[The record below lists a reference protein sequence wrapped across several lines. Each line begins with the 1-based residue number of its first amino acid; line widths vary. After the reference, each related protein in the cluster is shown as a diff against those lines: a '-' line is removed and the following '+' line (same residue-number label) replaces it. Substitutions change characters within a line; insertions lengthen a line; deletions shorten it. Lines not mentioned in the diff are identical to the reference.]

1 MNTTMASGLLE
12 GVLGRIAD
20 EAQKTRPLLPLYLHL
35 ILSSIFPIFIAAHA
49 ALRRPSSAA
58 PAKKQKKSSK
68 LSDQDS
74 EAEEESSS
82 PIETL
87 TTSDAILFPVL
98 AGLTLSGL
106 YVIIKW
112 LEDPSLLNKILGY
125 YFNWIGTFFT
135 FKLIKDVLYFVRSV
149 VFPTQFSHDGVVYK
163 HSRPTGGHF
172 NTAGRDD
179 TVGDIPDRK
188 DVSTTGLFGRLSRAS
203 PFLTKARQRLYYKAA
218 CTISLRKPFGP
229 DKSSFSITIL
239 DVVAGLTSLL
249 LSIASTLRGKVPWYL
264 TNLSGFAF
272 CYGSLQFM
280 TPGTSAVGYLLLSL
294 LFFYDIYM
302 VFYTPMMVT
311 VATKLEVPIKL
322 LFPRPDDGTCTK
334 PMGALP
340 GSDAMEEY
348 LKCLAKKRTMAMLG
362 LGDIVVPGI
371 MIAFALRFDLYRWYL
386 QMGKDGRDDG
396 AEESKEERA
405 DNKKDTR
412 PTYFPARGMWAE
424 RFYTA
429 RDLWSPAL
437 KAKDFPKPYFKAT
450 MVGYVLGMVATLLV
464 MQIWQHAQPALLYL
478 VPGVL
483 ISFGAMALWKGEVK
497 LLWNYDEAEEDKQ
510 KEKKQA
516 EDKKAR
522 EEAKSKGGESGKGEG
537 AERKESMK
545 SSKTSRR
552 DGEKMKRDQPAFT
565 FDIYLPATGEPTEEV
580 KPTLTDEAQP
590 IIADDHDNNS
600 ESSTSSSSSSSS
612 ESSSPEIVSKE
623 DVVQSGETIIV
634 STGQD
639 ASSANAKRRRK
650 A

>member
-1 MNTTMASGLLE
+1 MNDTIPQNFLQD
-12 GVLGRIAD
+12 VLGRVAD
-20 EAQKTRPLLPLYLHL
+20 EAHKTRPFLPLYTHL

-49 ALRRPSSAA
+49 SLRRPSSAA
-58 PAKKQKKSSK
+58 PAKMQKKTSK
-68 LSDQDS
+68 VSDQSTEDD
-74 EAEEESSS
+74 EEESSS

-98 AGLTLSGL
+98 AGLTLTGL

-112 LEDPSLLNKILGY
+112 LEDPALLNKILGY

-149 VFPTQFSHDGVVYK
+149 VFPIQFSHGGSVYK
-163 HSRPTGGHF
+163 SSGAVSNHF
-172 NTAGRDD
+172 HAVGEDD
-179 TVGDIPDRK
+179 TVEANANRR
-188 DVSTTGLFGRLSRAS
+188 DVSTTGLFGRLSGTS
-203 PFLTKARQRLYYKAA
+203 PFLTKARQHLYYKAT
-218 CTISLRKPFGP
+218 CTINLRKPFRP
-229 DKSSFSITIL
+229 DKASFNITLL
-239 DVVAGLTSLL
+239 DLVAGSVSLL
-249 LSIASTLRGKVPWYL
+249 LSIITILRGKVPWYL

-280 TPGTSAVGYLLLSL
+280 TPGTSATGYLLLSL

-322 LFPRPDDGTCTK
+322 LFPRPDDGTCPK
-334 PMGALP
+334 PIGALP
-340 GSDAMEEY
+340 GSDEMEEY

-386 QMGKDGRDDG
+386 QMGRG
-396 AEESKEERA
+396 AE
-405 DNKKDTR
+405 DNVTEGKKKDTR
-412 PTYFPARGMWAE
+412 PTYMSARGMWAE

-437 KAKDFPKPYFKAT
+437 KARAFPKPYFKAT
-450 MVGYVLGMVATLLV
+450 MVGYVLGMIATLLV
-464 MQIWQHAQPALLYL
+464 MQVWQHAQPALLYL

-483 ISFGAMALWKGEVK
+483 IAFSSMALWKGEVK
-497 LLWNYDEAEEDKQ
+497 LLWDYDEAKEEKE

-522 EEAKSKGGESGKGEG
+522 EEAKSNGEIPGTGEA
-537 AERKESMK
+537 AERKESTKPSIHGK
-545 SSKTSRR
+545 S
-552 DGEKMKRDQPAFT
+552 DGENLKRDRPAFS
-565 FDIYLPATGEPTEEV
+565 FDIYLPTSEVPTDKAESTSV
-580 KPTLTDEAQP
+580 DEAQP
-590 IIADDHDNNS
+590 IVPEDRDNAS
-600 ESSTSSSSSSSS
+600 DSSASSS
-612 ESSSPEIVSKE
+612 ESSSSVSSAPEIVSKE
-623 DVVQSGETIIV
+623 DATDNAETTAASG
-634 STGQD
+634 GQD
-639 ASSANAKRRRK
+639 RSSANSVKRRGK

>member
-1 MNTTMASGLLE
+1 MASGLLE

-87 TTSDAILFPVL
+87 TTSDAILFPIL
-98 AGLTLSGL
+98 AGLTLTGL

-149 VFPTQFSHDGVVYK
+149 VFPTQFSHNGVVYK
-163 HSRPTGGHF
+163 HSGSAGGRF

-179 TVGDIPDRK
+179 IVGDISNRK

-203 PFLTKARQRLYYKAA
+203 PFLRKARQRLYYKAT

-229 DKSSFSITIL
+229 DKSSFSITLL

-249 LSIASTLRGKVPWYL
+249 LSVAATLRGKVPWYL

-280 TPGTSAVGYLLLSL
+280 TPGTSATGYLLLSL

-386 QMGKDGRDDG
+386 QMGKDGKDDG
-396 AEESKEERA
+396 AEESKEGRG
-405 DNKKDTR
+405 DNNKDTR
-412 PTYFPARGMWAE
+412 PTYIPARGMWAE

-510 KEKKQA
+510 KENKQA

-522 EEAKSKGGESGKGEG
+522 EEAKSKGEESGNGKGT
-537 AERKESMK
+537 ERKESMK

-552 DGEKMKRDQPAFT
+552 DGEKMKRDQPAFS

-580 KPTLTDEAQP
+580 KSTLTDEAQP
-590 IIADDHDNNS
+590 ITPDDHDNNR
-600 ESSTSSSSSSSS
+600 ESSTSSSNSSSSV
-612 ESSSPEIVSKE
+612 SSSPEIVSKE
-623 DVVQSGETIIV
+623 DVAESGEDHHCV
-634 STGQD
+634 DWTG
-639 ASSANAKRRRK
+639 
-650 A
+650 